1 MLSYSKEILYVYWW
15 HDVSLQVEGGPNP
28 PEDDLS
34 PVKGNITF
42 PPGKATVVYNLT
54 VLDDE
59 VGCINCLRG
68 TMALC
73 IMVMLENIMSSIKL
87 CSVFEII
94 QEHSHI

>member
-1 MLSYSKEILYVYWW
+1 M
-15 HDVSLQVEGGPNP
+15 QVEGGPNP
-28 PEDDLS
+28 PEEDLS

-42 PPGKATVVYNLT
+42 PAGKATVVYNLT

-59 VGCINCLRG
+59 VGCVKCLKG
-68 TMALC
+68 TRALC
-73 IMVMLENIMSSIKL
+73 ITVMLESIMSSIKL